1 METIDDLNNIYITK
15 INIKKMKKVLLVL
28 AVIAFAF
35 ASCKHNVTP
44 ATTTVD
50 STTVAVDSTTV
61 DSVSVDSV
69 KVK

>member
-1 METIDDLNNIYITK
+1 MK
-15 INIKKMKKVLLVL
+15 IVLLVL
-28 AVIAFAF
+28 AVIAFA
-35 ASCKHNVTP
+35 SCKHIVTP